1 MSGKWWAALPVAALL
16 VGASACSSSS
26 GSGSSGTSAASGIVV
41 TVMGTFQAAGADYED
56 AAAAIQ
62 AKADEVNA
70 AGGIHGHKIK
80 VIVCDD
86 QENPNQ
92 AESCARQAVSDN
104 SAVVLSPTESTGF
117 GAQTLPVLAAAGI
130 ADVDEPAVVPTD
142 WTSPNVFPLD
152 PGEPAQYAAV
162 ALALKQQGCTKVGSL
177 QLPVA
182 SGAAAA
188 GDLGTALSKI
198 GATLVLNVK
207 TAMSEPTYAPQ
218 VAQLISAGAQCVVP
232 IILPTEVSKLI
243 SAISQSGKKL
253 PIGGVTAAF
262 NQQLLTSLGAAAD
275 GIILAGGN
283 YLPTDTE
290 IPAVRDMISAM
301 KKYTPG
307 TPPTD
312 TYATSAWGAA
322 TLVFSSVLPAIK
334 GDITASSVMT
344 ALNATKD
351 ATVGTYAP
359 YTFAQS
365 APNSQFPRLRNS
377 GILTWVVKND
387 VPQLTSS
394 GFINIYQALQS

>member
-1 MSGKWWAALPVAALL
+1 MAGKWWVAVPVAALL
-16 VGASACSSSS
+16 IGASACGSSSS
-26 GSGSSGTSAASGIVV
+26 SGSSGTSAASEIVV
-41 TVMGTFQAAGADYED
+41 TVMGTFQAAGADYGD

-62 AKADEVNA
+62 ASADQVNA
-70 AGGIHGHKIK
+70 AGGIHGHKLK

-92 AESCARQAVSDN
+92 AETCARQAVSDN

-130 ADVDEPAVVPTD
+130 PDVDEPAVVPTD
-142 WTSPNVFPLD
+142 WTSSNVFPLD

-162 ALALKQQGCTKVGSL
+162 ALALKQHGCTKVGSL

-188 GDLGTALSKI
+188 GDLGTALTKI
-198 GATLVLNVK
+198 GGSLVLNVK
-207 TAMSEPTYAPQ
+207 TGMSEPTYAPQ

-232 IILPTEVSKLI
+232 IILPTEISKLI
-243 SAISQSGKKL
+243 SAINQSGKKL

-262 NQQLLTSLGAAAD
+262 NQQLLTSLGTAAD

-283 YLPTDTE
+283 YLPTDTT
-290 IPAVRDMISAM
+290 IPSVEDMITAM
-301 KKYTPG
+301 KKYTPS

-312 TYATSAWGAA
+312 TYGTSAWGAA
-322 TLVFSSVLPAIK
+322 TLVFSSVMPAIT
-334 GDITASSVMT
+334 GPITASSVMK
-344 ALNATKD
+344 ALDATKN

-359 YTFAQS
+359 YTFAQP
-365 APNSQFPRLRNS
+365 APNSQFPRLRNP
-377 GILTWVVKND
+377 GILTWVVQND
-387 VPQLTSS
+387 VPKLTSS
-394 GFINIYQALQS
+394 GFININQALQG